1 MTANAVADGKPDR
14 RLLYWITTCILIG
27 FGFLGML
34 SIGRPFL
41 MVGLAMLLL
50 SPFRTRAT
58 VFWPPI
64 AAIVA
69 WNVGFLAIAPMYCTA
84 TQTVGTGSGVAGE
97 STTVCSSLTGIVY
110 SGRGIY
116 NPSLEP
122 ANQVAL
128 VLAAVSFV
136 LAFAAV
142 RWRVSHEHVGS
153 SIQNP
158 DS

>member
-1 MTANAVADGKPDR
+1 MKSHALADNEPDHR
-14 RLLYWITTCILIG
+14 GLYWIATFGLIG

-50 SPFRTRAT
+50 SPFRTRPT

-64 AAIVA
+64 AAIIA
-69 WNVGFLAIAPMYCTA
+69 WNVGFFAIAPMSCTA
-84 TQTVGTGSGVAGE
+84 TQTVGAGSSAAGE
-97 STTVCSSLTGIVY
+97 STTVCSSLTGIIY

-122 ANQVAL
+122 ANQAAL
-128 VLAAVSFV
+128 LCASLTFFVVLAAFLWLRRS
-136 LAFAAV
+136 
-142 RWRVSHEHVGS
+142 
-153 SIQNP
+153 Q
-158 DS
+158 